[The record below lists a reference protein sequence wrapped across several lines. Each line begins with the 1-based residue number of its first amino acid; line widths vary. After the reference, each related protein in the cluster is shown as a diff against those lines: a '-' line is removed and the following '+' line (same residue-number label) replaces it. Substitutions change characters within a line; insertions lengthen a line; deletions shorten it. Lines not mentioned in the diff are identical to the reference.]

1 MLFSGTIEDNI
12 RVGKVNATCDEIR
25 RAAELAN
32 AMKFIVDLPESFQT
46 EIGERGVKLSGGQ
59 RQLIGI
65 ARAFLKDAPILVLDE
80 STSNLDTPSE
90 SLIYDALERLIKD
103 RTTIIIAHRMSTVVK
118 AEMVVVLDHGRI
130 VEQGSH
136 DELLQATNSLY
147 YRLYSGAFRVR
158 ENWETP
164 YLTFIAQEGVKK

>member
-1 MLFSGTIEDNI
+1 
-12 RVGKVNATCDEIR
+12 
-25 RAAELAN
+25 
-32 AMKFIVDLPESFQT
+32 MKFIVDSPEGFKRKSAV
-46 EIGERGVKLSGGQ
+46 RGVKLSGGQ

-90 SLIYDALERLIKD
+90 SLIYDALGRLVKD

-130 VEQGSH
+130 VEQGAH
-136 DELLQATNSLY
+136 DELLQATDSLY
-147 YRLYSGAFRVR
+147 YRLSVVPFV
-158 ENWETP
+158 
-164 YLTFIAQEGVKK
+164 